1 MIMPTATE
9 HWQSHRRDVSHVVLL
24 RVPRRHLPLYT
35 QRLYIWSSVVCTHSG
50 RKIYFPTNSPPR
62 LLPGYFNFGG
72 HEYRGQGTSNR
83 GMRLRAVSRPRGEI
97 PTRFTE
103 SDQVLLTSGLPGQD
117 CAQGFR
123 NFHQGPSHIWL
134 TRSGLPPR
142 VFGISTKALLTP
154 GLPGQDGRLHD
165 TPKP

>member
-72 HEYRGQGTSNR
+72 HEYRGQGTSDH
-83 GMRLRAVSRPRGEI
+83 GMRLRAVSRPRRDSHPIYGI
-97 PTRFTE
+97 RPSPSHIWLTR
-103 SDQVLLTSGLPGQD
+103 SGLRPGFSEFPPRPFSHL
-117 CAQGFR
+117 AYPVRIAAHGFR
-123 NFHQGPSHIWL
+123 NFHQGPSHTWL
-134 TRSGLPPR
+134 TRSGW
-142 VFGISTKALLTP
+142 
-154 GLPGQDGRLHD
+154 
-165 TPKP
+165 